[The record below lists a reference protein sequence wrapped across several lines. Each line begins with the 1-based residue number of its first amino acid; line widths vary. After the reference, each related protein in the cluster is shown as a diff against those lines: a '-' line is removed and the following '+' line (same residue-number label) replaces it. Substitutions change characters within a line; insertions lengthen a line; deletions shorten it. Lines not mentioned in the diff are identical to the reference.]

1 MLNMLIA
8 WNVLE
13 NNIVLLA
20 YTKFGYTKNLLSS
33 SSSSSSSSFIIITII
48 IIVIII
54 IIIIILCFSYMHF
67 S

>member
-33 SSSSSSSSFIIITII
+33 SSSSSSSFIIITI
-48 IIVIII
+48 III

>member
-33 SSSSSSSSFIIITII
+33 SSSSSSSFIIITII
-48 IIVIII
+48 III

>member
-33 SSSSSSSSFIIITII
+33 SSSSSSSFIIITII
-48 IIVIII
+48 IIII

>member
-33 SSSSSSSSFIIITII
+33 SSSPSSSFIITT
-48 IIVIII
+48 II

>member
-1 MLNMLIA
+1 MLNMLTA
-8 WNVLE
+8 WKVLE

-33 SSSSSSSSFIIITII
+33 SSSSSSSFIIITII
-48 IIVIII
+48 III